1 MSVPGA
7 GLGRAQLIA
16 YGALGLPLAFAALPV
31 YVYAPKFYA
40 GLGLS
45 LTTAGAILLFARI
58 ADGLIDPWLGSAADR
73 APGVK
78 KFIGFAL
85 IPLALGM
92 FGLFHPPPNI
102 PLAAWLTGSV
112 VVVTFGFSAA
122 SIAYQAWGAQIGS
135 PAERTTVT
143 ATREAFGLAGVILA
157 ALLPQ
162 LFAASIEQGL
172 PATALAFVP
181 LLAVCAAATL
191 GRAPAAPSASTGA
204 HRGARGAPG
213 VLASP
218 RFRRL
223 LLVFALNGIASAIPA
238 TLFLFF
244 VADVLGMRQKSGLF
258 LALYFIS
265 AALALPLWVRL
276 AARIGMR
283 QAWLCS
289 MALAIAAFVWCSV
302 RLGLLARGGRG
313 NRVRRDRSSL
323 GRRAGRRSRLATGLA
338 RRRHRCRFCQ
348 RSDRRLLRCLEPGH
362 ETQPRACCGACATAA
377 RDARLSGRIHGRH
390 HRSGGN
396 VLPAAVRLENAGDR
410 RSMAH
415 PPMNH
420 QLPPTP
426 DGRCGTTRRSPAA
439 PMSTRRVRCC
449 TG

>member
-92 FGLFHPPPNI
+92 FGLFHPPPTI

-112 VVVTFGFSAA
+112 AVVTFGFSAA

-157 ALLPQ
+157 SLLPQ
-162 LFAASIEQGL
+162 LFGASVEEGL

-218 RFRRL
+218 RFRRR

-244 VADVLGMRQKSGLF
+244 VADVLGMQQRSGLF

-289 MALAIAAFVWCSV
+289 MALAIAAFVWAFS
-302 RLGLLARGGRG
+302 LGAGAAIAFAVIAAVSGAALGADLALPPALLADVIGADQASAATGAYFG
-313 NRVRRDRSSL
+313 VWNLVTKLNLALAAGLALPLLEML
-323 GRRAGRRSRLATGLA
+323 GYRAGST
-338 RRRHRCRFCQ
+338 
-348 RSDRRLLRCLEPGH
+348 
-362 ETQPRACCGACATAA
+362 
-377 RDARLSGRIHGRH
+377 
-390 HRSGGN
+390 
-396 VLPAAVRLENAGDR
+396 V
-410 RSMAH
+410 
-415 PPMNH
+415 
-420 QLPPTP
+420 
-426 DGRCGTTRRSPAA
+426 GTTALAAMYCLLPCALKMLAIAGLWRMRR
-439 PMSTRRVRCC
+439 
-449 TG
+449 